1 MKKKLSPVAGVTLV
15 EILIGIVISMI
26 MMAAM
31 FTSYQAVN
39 NSYSQVIDRAK
50 ISQTGRGVIG
60 MLVKDIRLAG
70 FKYFDDVSKS
80 PTNYVPIL
88 ITKSTGSGSCDKI
101 EIMYSDRRVK
111 QGTKPRAYEYT
122 TYKITYE
129 CKASNIV
136 DKKQIKKLMLLQFTN
151 QKVNGVDQ
159 IGFPSQSTDDL
170 IYKDEMIV
178 DHVQDF
184 VLIPVDEKGKI
195 INPVPTTLTGSNK
208 IRVVDILLS
217 LRSQSPFY
225 KQQKQ
230 IESYSLGQKSNT
242 TFKDKFLRE
251 AIIVSANTRN
261 MGLE

>member
-1 MKKKLSPVAGVTLV
+1 M
-15 EILIGIVISMI
+15 LI
-26 MMAAM
+26 
-31 FTSYQAVN
+31 Y
-39 NSYSQVIDRAK
+39 K
-50 ISQTGRGVIG
+50 
-60 MLVKDIRLAG
+60 
-70 FKYFDDVSKS
+70 SKS
-80 PTNYVPIL
+80 
-88 ITKSTGSGSCDKI
+88 KWSGSNW
-101 EIMYSDRRVK
+101 V
-111 QGTKPRAYEYT
+111 A
-122 TYKITYE
+122 
-129 CKASNIV
+129 
-136 DKKQIKKLMLLQFTN
+136 
-151 QKVNGVDQ
+151 
-159 IGFPSQSTDDL
+159 PSQSTDDL